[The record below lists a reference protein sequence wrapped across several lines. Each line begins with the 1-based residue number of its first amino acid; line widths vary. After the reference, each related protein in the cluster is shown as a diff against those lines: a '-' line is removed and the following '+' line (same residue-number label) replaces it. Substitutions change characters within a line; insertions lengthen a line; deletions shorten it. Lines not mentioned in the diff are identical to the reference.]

1 MCSKG
6 TLPQNSTCCM
16 SVCYEVLE
24 QASLIPG
31 GRKSGEWLSLGGR
44 GGNQLGKALG
54 SPVSDGSVSYFTK
67 TGKTGVDIC
76 QTPADLIINTTPG
89 KFYIKTKI

>member
-1 MCSKG
+1 M
-6 TLPQNSTCCM
+6 
-16 SVCYEVLE
+16 
-24 QASLIPG
+24 
-31 GRKSGEWLSLGGR
+31 SLGGR

-89 KFYIKTKI
+89 KFYIKCLLAHEKEGYMQFSFFFF